1 MARARRTPTP
11 APVPPPTPTPNPHLS
26 PPVSVDQLYNKL
38 KKAGLTLYLN
48 TADAGVDGEP
58 RKRLNLTYE
67 GWPLLIAEYSSA
79 GALARETGFDPGKR
93 PGDGDPAYAI
103 VGENILVQ
111 YGLTVVNKPP
121 TAPAARWTDA
131 ATRLVAVLDPLLGPL
146 RQSSLVPLA
155 LPTADP
161 DADRGA
167 DSYAHRRQAEAD
179 EEAEA
184 HQATLRPGRSGP
196 RSGHPAAGGT
206 TPARLIGSAQVRWPR

>member
-1 MARARRTPTP
+1 VARIRTIASLVAVAAIVGGAFAGCGSSQATPTL

-26 PPVSVDQLYNKL
+26 APVSVDQLYNKL

-48 TADAGVDGEP
+48 TADAGIDGEP

-79 GALARETGFDPGKR
+79 TALTRETGFDPARR

-121 TAPAARWTDA
+121 TAPAARWTAA

-155 LPTADP
+155 LPTAIP
-161 DADRGA
+161 TVAPT
-167 DSYAHRRQAEAD
+167 
-179 EEAEA
+179 
-184 HQATLRPGRSGP
+184 ATPSPTLKPKP
-196 RSGHPAAGGT
+196 TKQPKPT
-206 TPARLIGSAQVRWPR
+206 K